1 VEFAGDFCYACSF
14 RLGERCVLLG
24 ALTVALGLQ
33 PLKAGEDCQNADRSH
48 YRVANPRLG
57 LPSPVSLGNA
67 RVDVIRLFTAQRRSK
82 VFEQLFTFGQ
92 VKSRFEQI
100 IRVFSAAQPQ
110 LKARIQ
116 PISHPQKLAVFFQ
129 PLSDALPFS
138 KQRLVRDTDGDLAL
152 RIGVRDQQAFFNE

>member
-1 VEFAGDFCYACSF
+1 MPGLASC
-14 RLGERCVLLG
+14 
-24 ALTVALGLQ
+24 ALLQ
-33 PLKAGEDCQNADRSH
+33 PGPAPRSS
-48 YRVANPRLG
+48 RRSG

-67 RVDVIRLFTAQRRSK
+67 RVDVIRLFTTQRRSK
-82 VFEQLFTFGQ
+82 VLEQLFTFGQ

-116 PISHPQKLAVFFQ
+116 PIAHPQKLAVFFQ

-138 KQRLVRDTDGDLAL
+138 KQ
-152 RIGVRDQQAFFNE
+152 